1 MASMKLG
8 RKCVEKQILHSELN
22 FEQIME
28 RLEYGVFKGLKW
40 KCSYLMWA
48 ILFEAPTLI
57 KFSQDILYL
66 LGRIWKDITHMWN
79 IGKQQ
84 MGARPSQSS
93 CVMLVMMEQP
103 LISRTTWKNVTFIC
117 LSALSVLFFF
127 SVHFQSCCMNYLS
140 KTQIW
145 LDHVSAQNL

>member
-1 MASMKLG
+1 MAYLKLG

-22 FEQIME
+22 FKQIME
-28 RLEYGVFKGLKW
+28 RLEHGVLKGLKW

-84 MGARPSQSS
+84 MGARPSQSFM
-93 CVMLVMMEQP
+93 CNAGYDGAAP
-103 LISRTTWKNVTFIC
+103 
-117 LSALSVLFFF
+117 
-127 SVHFQSCCMNYLS
+127 HFQNHMEECHLYLPFCPLS
-140 KTQIW
+140 SFSFFKYIFTLAVW
-145 LDHVSAQNL
+145 TVFLKHKSD